1 MGKPSIGELDPSLNE
16 TQAEKLGKLTVLKES
31 SKETIYNLIF
41 SVPENK
47 DNEKKRVR
55 KQSKSFSNIFMQ

>member
-41 SVPENK
+41 SVPEYKSKK
-47 DNEKKRVR
+47 DL
-55 KQSKSFSNIFMQ
+55 

>member
-16 TQAEKLGKLTVLKES
+16 TQPEKRGKLTVLNES

-47 DNEKKRVR
+47 DKDKK
-55 KQSKSFSNIFMQ
+55 

>member
-1 MGKPSIGELDPSLNE
+1 MSKPSIGELDPSLNE

-41 SVPENK
+41 SVSQNK
-47 DNEKKRVR
+47 DKEKE
-55 KQSKSFSNIFMQ
+55 SKSV

>member
-41 SVPENK
+41 SVSENK
-47 DNEKKRVR
+47 DNEKKRVG
-55 KQSKSFSNIFMQ
+55 K

>member
-16 TQAEKLGKLTVLKES
+16 TQAEKPGKLTVLKES

-47 DNEKKRVR
+47 DKEKKE
-55 KQSKSFSNIFMQ
+55 